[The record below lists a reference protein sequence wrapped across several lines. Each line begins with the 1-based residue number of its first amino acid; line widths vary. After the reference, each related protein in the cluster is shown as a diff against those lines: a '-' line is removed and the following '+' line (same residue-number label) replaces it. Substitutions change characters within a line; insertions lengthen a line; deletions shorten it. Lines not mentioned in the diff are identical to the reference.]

1 MNVAQDRDITAI
13 LPQYT
18 ENGDGTVIV
27 DAEGHEK
34 TYPVGHKTILTHIAD
49 RQCKDLRLLRK
60 WTREYTG
67 QQFWIPLGFSWELV
81 LMPIPVREAK
91 IKGDATVGYVNF
103 VNIESIQ
110 KTNKTGMVIM
120 ENGIKIPTTWGIGTV
135 QKHIKDAML
144 VHSMLL
150 RNIDENIWLR
160 LHKTAVLNST
170 CQKIRSF
177 KPFSKICPII
187 PIISN
192 VLSGYCM
199 KLLQ

>member
-13 LPQYT
+13 LPRYT
-18 ENGDGTVIV
+18 ENGDSTVIV
-27 DAEGHEK
+27 DTAGQEK
-34 TYPVGHKTILTHIAD
+34 IYPVGHKTILTHIAD

-103 VNIESIQ
+103 ANIESIQ
-110 KTNKTGMVIM
+110 KTDKTGSVVM

-135 QKHIKDAML
+135 QKHLKDAML

-150 RNIDENIWLR
+150 RSIDDVILMR
-160 LHKTAVLNST
+160 MHKTVGSSNT
-170 CQKIRSF
+170 CQKIRNF

-192 VLSGYCM
+192 ILSDYFT
-199 KLLQ
+199 KLFQ